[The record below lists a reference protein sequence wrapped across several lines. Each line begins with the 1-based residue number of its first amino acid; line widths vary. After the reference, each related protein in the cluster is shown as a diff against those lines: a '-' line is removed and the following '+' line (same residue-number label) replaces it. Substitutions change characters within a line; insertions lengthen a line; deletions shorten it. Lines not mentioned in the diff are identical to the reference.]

1 MRSLI
6 PDALR
11 AVRRFP
17 RVSLV
22 SPIYG
27 VAPYLPRFLD
37 SLDAQDYPH
46 DRLQVVLVLDG
57 ACDDSPR
64 ICRAWAER
72 TDLDV
77 EIVET
82 DPIPMTGSPPTSSP
96 GCWIPGAG
104 VTSC

>member
-11 AVRRFP
+11 AVRRSP

-22 SPIYG
+22 SPVYG

-64 ICRAWAER
+64 APGPGEQTSTSRSLRPTTVGRAGPATWEWSTR
-72 TDLDV
+72 
-77 EIVET
+77 EET
-82 DPIPMTGSPPTSSP
+82 G
-96 GCWIPGAG
+96 
-104 VTSC
+104 

>member
-11 AVRRFP
+11 AVRRSP

-22 SPIYG
+22 SPVYG

-64 ICRAWAER
+64 ICRAWAGR

-82 DPIPMTGSPPTSSP
+82 DNGGPATWEWSTREETG
-96 GCWIPGAG
+96 
-104 VTSC
+104 

>member
-11 AVRRFP
+11 AVRRSP

-22 SPIYG
+22 SPVYG

-46 DRLQVVLVLDG
+46 DRPVTTHPESAAPGPSEQTSTSRSLRPTTVG
-57 ACDDSPR
+57 
-64 ICRAWAER
+64 RAGPATWEWSTREA
-72 TDLDV
+72 
-77 EIVET
+77 
-82 DPIPMTGSPPTSSP
+82 TG
-96 GCWIPGAG
+96 
-104 VTSC
+104 

>member
-11 AVRRFP
+11 AVRRSP

-22 SPIYG
+22 SPVYG

-46 DRLQVVLVLDG
+46 DRLQVVLVLMVPVTTHPESAAPG
-57 ACDDSPR
+57 PGEQTSTSRSLRPTTVG
-64 ICRAWAER
+64 RAGPATWEWSTR
-72 TDLDV
+72 
-77 EIVET
+77 EET
-82 DPIPMTGSPPTSSP
+82 G
-96 GCWIPGAG
+96 
-104 VTSC
+104 